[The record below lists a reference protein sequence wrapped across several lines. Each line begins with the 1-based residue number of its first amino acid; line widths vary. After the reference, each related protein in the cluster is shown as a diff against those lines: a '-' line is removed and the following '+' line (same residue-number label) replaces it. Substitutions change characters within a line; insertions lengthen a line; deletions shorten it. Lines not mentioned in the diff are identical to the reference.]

1 MSLKEIQVEEETLNR
16 VLIRSLTYTTV
27 LENCRRFTRGHANPI
42 CYGPL
47 GAVSQEEKLPLGI
60 PSFPQIWYLS
70 LQSKVASWASL
81 CVDLHVFVGQ
91 LVLNRWHG
99 VMESVPRTDA

>member
-47 GAVSQEEKLPLGI
+47 GAVSKQEKHPLGKAI
-60 PSFPQIWYLS
+60 FPQIWYLS
-70 LQSKVASWASL
+70 L
-81 CVDLHVFVGQ
+81 
-91 LVLNRWHG
+91 
-99 VMESVPRTDA
+99 